1 MKNENLRSCTQR
13 LKCGLGAQNQMLH
26 KNKRNVADGGTT
38 MKFFSGIRPTAS
50 LLLML
55 TAVLLL
61 AQSALYG
68 QATGNVTGIVAD
80 TTGAV
85 IPKASVVLTNLGTG
99 TKRTETS
106 NGDGAFAFA
115 GVTPDTSYRLD
126 VSAPNFD
133 SWQSQT
139 FAVRAGDQ
147 LSYTDIHMKVGTAAA
162 AVTVEAQVDSSLAA
176 LDTGERSDVITAEDL
191 NTLTVVGRDATEL
204 VRMLPGYALS
214 TGDQGLFNRPGYNT
228 AVVGL
233 SGPTGA
239 FSANGAGVTGIAVVT
254 DGVSLTD
261 IATNSGSVQQIN
273 IEMVQEV
280 KATSSSYGATLAK
293 GPAVISADSKTGA
306 STFHGE
312 AYMAARDTVLNSN
325 DWYDNYLRQ
334 SRPAGKYLYPG
345 GQFGGPLLLPFTS
358 FNHNRNKMFFFAGF
372 EYYNQ
377 SFEANQEALTA
388 WVPTMAERQGD
399 FSPTS
404 LDAELCGTRPDGNQ
418 NPNAIQPMCNANNY
432 VPPLGT
438 QDTNYSAVPYANSAG
453 VALVN
458 WFPLPN
464 ADPFTN
470 QFGYNYIEQLIQQQ
484 NGGQFKA
491 TLSYDINDSNK
502 LFFVYGLQ
510 KEIDQDPVDLG
521 SFPTSSMPYP
531 GNVTTG
537 DVSNVLSGRYMRFF
551 GSSVTNEFDAAMSF
565 VSLPGKMGT
574 PLAVQRFN
582 MNAYNGGHGNFDY
595 LGMYKNTGDYSVP
608 AIANGAGNGYPNLL
622 MPGGFYNNR
631 IRTKKVDPILQ
642 DNLSWQKGNH
652 FFQFGGYW
660 ETGTYNGIADS
671 GAYPQGEY
679 TFNANSA
686 FYEYGASFGSAQFV
700 TCSNPNPLGTL
711 RNSGSNYVG
720 SCYNPNALIYEGYAD
735 SYQQSNFTPTVDM
748 RYQTVS
754 GYAQDTWKIHN
765 LSLILGARIEH
776 LGGWADRHNNGLATF
791 SPSLY
796 STQCGGFSRNCN
808 SAFLPGITWHSRDSS
823 IADGVNSPQSVYF
836 TPRLGAS
843 WDIFGKRNT
852 VLRGGWGMYR
862 NEEQFQPY
870 ALAAATA
877 QGYQNTYVNGT
888 LSFNYIDS
896 QTPINPADFT
906 AYTLSPTD
914 TKRPI
919 YNEYNVGIDQSL
931 PWHSHLEAGYVGS
944 HNINLGSYSTGNTYN
959 SASDLNIICGIES
972 GTLCNQERPNQ
983 NPNML
988 SSITPDNL
996 FGVSTQ
1002 SLCGYD
1008 NGALCQANGVSSGIS
1023 AFSTA
1028 ETDFY
1033 RPYPF
1038 YQHVYQLQH
1047 NFYSNYNSVQ
1057 VEWNKAAGIVSFGA
1071 NYTFA
1076 KNLATASSWSNIIA
1090 DPLNLRNDYNAVPYD
1105 RSQVFNI
1112 HYLINF
1118 GKRYKGGSRILRETA
1133 NDWQISGISSVESG
1147 FPLASEQGEN
1157 FGFGYGSVLPVQ
1169 VEYPEQTSASAE
1181 ETCKNTYNIP
1191 PDQNGNTY
1199 CIQSMSPV
1207 VWLGSTDIQLM
1218 PTVVGNVRGGPKTH
1232 QFVNP
1237 LGFGL
1242 PLPESNGWYR
1252 VPYIH
1257 SPYYIDHDATVLKNF
1272 SMGEGKNL
1280 QVRMAGFN
1288 LFNHPLVSF
1297 NNENTENLSLG
1308 FVEATAGKPLT
1319 SNVLEYPNFGVADIK
1334 VGSRL
1339 VELGAKFTF

>member
-1 MKNENLRSCTQR
+1 
-13 LKCGLGAQNQMLH
+13 
-26 KNKRNVADGGTT
+26 
-38 MKFFSGIRPTAS
+38 MKFFSRIRPTAS

-55 TAVLLL
+55 TTVLLL
-61 AQSALYG
+61 AQTALFG
-68 QATGNVTGIVAD
+68 QATGNVTGVVAD
-80 TTGAV
+80 TTGAA
-85 IPKASVVLTNLGTG
+85 IPKAAVVLTNLGTG
-99 TKRTETS
+99 SKRTATS
-106 NGDGAFAFA
+106 NDDGAFAFA
-115 GVTPDTSYRLD
+115 GVTPDLNYRLD
-126 VSAPNFD
+126 VSAPNFE
-133 SWQSQT
+133 SWQSQP
-139 FAVRAGDQ
+139 FAVQAGAQ
-147 LSYTDIHMKVGTAAA
+147 LSYNDIHMKVGAAA
-162 AVTVEAQVDSSLAA
+162 AAITVEAQVDSSLAA
-176 LDTGERSDVITAEDL
+176 LDTGERSDVISAEEL
-191 NTLTVVGRDATEL
+191 NTLTIVGRDATEL

-293 GPAVISADSKTGA
+293 GPAVISADSKTGG
-306 STFHGE
+306 SSFHGE
-312 AYMAARDTVLNSN
+312 GYIAARDTDLNSN
-325 DWYDNYLRQ
+325 DWYDNHLRQ
-334 SRPAGKYLYPG
+334 SRPAGRYLYPG
-345 GQFGGPLLLPFTS
+345 VQFGGPLILPFTS
-358 FNHNRNKMFFFAGF
+358 FNHNHDKLFFFAGF

-377 SFEANQEALTA
+377 SFEANQQALTA

-404 LDAELCGTRPDGNQ
+404 LDAQLCGARPDGNQ
-418 NPNAIQPMCNANNY
+418 NPNAIQPMCNANSY

-438 QDTNYSAVPYANSAG
+438 VDTNYSAVPYANPNG
-453 VALVN
+453 VALLN

-470 QFGYNYIEQLIQQQ
+470 QFGYNYIEQLTQQQ

-491 TLSYDINDSNK
+491 TLSYDINEKNK

-510 KEIDQDPVDLG
+510 REIDQDPVDLNT
-521 SFPTSSMPYP
+521 FPTSSMPYP

-537 DVSNVLSGRYMRFF
+537 DVSSVLSARYMRFF

-574 PLAVQRFN
+574 PLAIQRFN
-582 MNAYNGGHGNFDY
+582 MNAYNGGNGNFDI

-608 AIANGAGNGYPNLL
+608 AIADGAGNGYPNLL

-631 IRTKKVDPILQ
+631 IRTKKVDPILE
-642 DNLSWQKGNH
+642 DNLSWEKGNH

-660 ETGTYNGIADS
+660 ETGTYNGNAIAGS
-671 GAYPQGEY
+671 TGTASGSGAPGTGAYPQGEFS
-679 TFNANSA
+679 FNANSN
-686 FYEYGASFGSAQFV
+686 FFQYGPAYTAAQFV
-700 TCSNPNPLGTL
+700 ACGNPNPQGTL

-720 SCYNPNALIYEGYAD
+720 SCFNPNALIYEGYAD
-735 SYQQSNFTPTVDM
+735 QYQQSNFTPTVDM
-748 RYQTVS
+748 RYMTVS

-776 LGGWADRHNNGLATF
+776 LGGWTDRHNNGMATF

-796 STQCGGFSRNCN
+796 STQCGGFLRNCN
-808 SAFLPGITWHSRDSS
+808 SASAPGITWHSQDAA
-823 IADGVNSPQSVYF
+823 IANGVNSPQSVYF
-836 TPRLGAS
+836 TPRIGAS

-862 NEEQFQPY
+862 NEEQFNPY

-877 QGYQNTYVNGT
+877 QGYQTSYVTGA

-896 QTPINPADFT
+896 QTPVNPADFT
-906 AYTLSPTD
+906 AYTLSSKD

-931 PWHSHLEAGYVGS
+931 PWRSHLSASYVGS
-944 HNINLGSYSTGNTYN
+944 HNVNLGSYSTGNTYN

-972 GTLCNQERPNQ
+972 GTLCDQERPNQ

-996 FGVSTQ
+996 FGVSTLP
-1002 SLCGYD
+1002 LCGYD
-1008 NGALCQANGVSSGIS
+1008 NGALCQQNSVTSGIS
-1023 AFSTA
+1023 SFSTA

-1038 YQHVYQLQH
+1038 YQHVYQLSH
-1047 NFYSNYNSVQ
+1047 NFYSNYSSFQ

-1071 NYTFA
+1071 NYSFA

-1105 RSQVFNI
+1105 RSQVFNV

-1118 GKRYKGGSRILRETA
+1118 GTRYKGGFWALREAA
-1133 NDWQISGISSVESG
+1133 NNWQVSGISSVESG

-1157 FGFGYGSVLPVQ
+1157 FGFGSGSVLPVQ
-1169 VEYPEQTSASAE
+1169 VEYSEQTTASLQS
-1181 ETCKNTYNIP
+1181 TCRSTYNIQ
-1191 PDQNGNTY
+1191 PDKNGNTY
-1199 CIQSMSPV
+1199 CIQSMSPA

-1218 PTVVGNVRGGPKTH
+1218 PTVVGNVRGGPKAH
-1232 QFVNP
+1232 QYVNP
-1237 LGFGL
+1237 LGFGV
-1242 PLPESNGWYR
+1242 PLPETNGWYR
-1252 VPYIH
+1252 IPYIH
-1257 SPYYIDHDATVLKNF
+1257 SPYYMDHDITVLKNF
-1272 SMGEGKNL
+1272 TMGEGKNL

-1288 LFNHPLVSF
+1288 VFNHPLVSF
-1297 NNENTENLSLG
+1297 NNQDTNNLNLG
-1308 FVEATAGKPLT
+1308 GLVEASAGKALT
-1319 SNVLEYPNFGVADIK
+1319 TNVLEYPTFGIADIK

-1339 VELGAKFTF
+1339 VELGAKYTF